1 MYYIYNIS
9 NIFLYPKNASI
20 CSISRSGLR
29 MVAPNP
35 WAALGPS
42 APTTGTGCLAPRTA
56 PSVPRRA
63 IIQSS
68 SDALRCWWTR
78 WNMRFRIHEY
88 IYIYYM
94 TWYLIIYRF
103 LWQMC
108 LLLFSGRDLRFVRE
122 LTLLLRRRVIIPHL
136 QNNRIMVHSDVHPI
150 QTKLLT
156 PAILPLPIWFS
167 PCQASIWS
175 LRRGDVGAKS
185 SEMLQ
190 QEVEEASFSRCDGIF
205 L

>member
-1 MYYIYNIS
+1 MFWRFSAQNNVAYDRTLPRLTPLGSRLIRGWSAIVAAPDTFILISTHMKIIWYTYVHIIDYWIMYYIYNIS

-88 IYIYYM
+88 IYIY
-94 TWYLIIYRF
+94 IIWHDISLSIDFYDRCVCCYF
-103 LWQMC
+103 L
-108 LLLFSGRDLRFVRE
+108 GE
-122 LTLLLRRRVIIPHL
+122 T
-136 QNNRIMVHSDVHPI
+136 
-150 QTKLLT
+150 
-156 PAILPLPIWFS
+156 
-167 PCQASIWS
+167 
-175 LRRGDVGAKS
+175 
-185 SEMLQ
+185 
-190 QEVEEASFSRCDGIF
+190 
-205 L
+205 